1 MTDEERVL
9 SCQREIRRLRSVVRE
24 YEEER
29 RLFLAWLETE
39 SKIPSENQAGL
50 NRVKQYLDTY
60 LYQDQKNN
68 TIQEKGES
76 MTKGYFV
83 IEGNGKI
90 MQR

>member
-60 LYQDQKNN
+60 LYQ
-68 TIQEKGES
+68 IGRAH
-76 MTKGYFV
+76 V
-83 IEGNGKI
+83 
-90 MQR
+90 

>member
-50 NRVKQYLDTY
+50 NRDE
-60 LYQDQKNN
+60 
-68 TIQEKGES
+68 TIFGYISVPRLEK
-76 MTKGYFV
+76 
-83 IEGNGKI
+83 
-90 MQR
+90 